1 MSNFTPEW
9 KLIIA
14 DGTIYTNVAIAE
26 ISHQAGR
33 DDIYQQPNPSY
44 IQMTLISGEDQNYDL
59 QIDDG
64 VSLQVKDSSGTYRT
78 IFGGNITDIQT
89 SVNATGSIGT
99 VFSYQII
106 AMGSLAKLA
115 KIITT
120 GILSQDEDG
129 DQIYKLLYNIFLNQW
144 NEVSASQT
152 WATYDSTVTWA
163 IAENIGLGDI
173 DRPGTYTMENRT
185 SNEDT
190 IYNIASAIASSAFG
204 VLYEDSEGN
213 ISYADTQHR
222 QNYLAANGYTEISA
236 NTALGNG
243 LATITRS
250 GDIRNQIAINYG
262 NNFGSQKTAQ
272 DTQSISLYG
281 YKSETINS
289 LIHSATDAEA
299 VANRYI
305 ALRAFP
311 RAFFEQI
318 TFPITNPELDNTD
331 RDALLGIFVGQPLR
345 ITDLPVQLAS
355 TGQFEGYVEG
365 WSWSTAFNEL
375 FLTINLS
382 PIEFSQVAVQWEDVS
397 ASEYWNTLSAILTWE
412 NAIGAVA

>member
-9 KLIIA
+9 KLIV
-14 DGTIYTNVAIAE
+14 DGTTEYTNVAIAD

-33 DDIYQQPNPSY
+33 ENIYQQPNPSY
-44 IQMTLISGEDQNYDL
+44 IELNLISGEDENYDL
-59 QIDDG
+59 RINDG
-64 VSLQVKDSSGTYRT
+64 VSLQIKDSTGTYRT

-89 SVNATGSIGT
+89 SVNKTGSIGT

-120 GILSQDEDG
+120 GILAQENDG
-129 DQIYKLLYNIFLNQW
+129 NQIYDLLHNLFLNQW
-144 NEVSASQT
+144 NEVSASQNWET
-152 WATYDSTVTWA
+152 YNATIDWAH
-163 IAENIGLGDI
+163 AENIGLGEI
-173 DRPGTYTMENRT
+173 DRPGTYTMENRG
-185 SNEDT
+185 SSEDT
-190 IYNIASAIASSAFG
+190 IYNIASQIATSAFG
-204 VLYEDSEGN
+204 VLYEDAEGN

-243 LATITRS
+243 LATVMRS
-250 GDIRNQIAINYG
+250 GDIRNQVAINYG
-262 NNFGSQKTAQ
+262 NNFGSQKTAS
-272 DTQSISLYG
+272 DAQSIALYG
-281 YKSETINS
+281 YKAETIQS
-289 LIHSATDAEA
+289 LIHSAADAQA

-311 RAFFEQI
+311 RPFFEQI
-318 TFPITNPELDNTD
+318 TFPITNPEIDNTD
-331 RDALLGIFVGQPLR
+331 RDALLKIFVGQPIR
-345 ITDLPVQLAS
+345 ITDLPVQLSS

-397 ASEYWNTLSAILTWE
+397 TSEYWNTLSAILTWE